1 MTPTDE
7 FGRFLRLAFTVVL
20 SSLVLLLSVADSFYR
35 LGTSDMCTL
44 GVADVGS
51 ETLLLIVSSFRLG
64 LDVKL

>member
-7 FGRFLRLAFTVVL
+7 LGRFLRLALIVL

-51 ETLLLIVSSFRLG
+51 ETLVFIESSFRLG
-64 LDVKL
+64 RDVKL